1 MNKPSTTQG
10 KGKDT
15 LRRLPVYEVLARDVQ
30 KLGIEAVFGLV
41 SDDTAMFATA
51 LDSIGVRFHG
61 ARHENSAIVMAEG
74 YAATSGR
81 LGVAVV
87 GRGPATANGMH
98 GAVYTSRTGSPVLI
112 IYGEAPVSSNAVN
125 VIGPD
130 YKEFNAPGVL
140 SAAGIQVF
148 RATSPGGARTALS
161 DAVAAAC
168 QGKAVALLLPTNV
181 QQAELEVS
189 DGEESSLVTP
199 GSFPLEKARPQAIDA
214 VVEILK
220 KSRRPLIIAGLG
232 AHKSGAR
239 EVLELLADKIG
250 ALLIT
255 SARAKDMF
263 SGSPH
268 NLGIIGSFSHSA
280 ARRFTDQTDCV
291 LVFGASLNFWTTSFG
306 AFVPAVP
313 LIQVDARRSNI
324 GRWSSAD
331 IALVGDARLVAEQ
344 LLDKLPER
352 SKDEKIFHTQE
363 TVRSLG
369 EFDLSEEFQTSHTAR
384 TLDPRALGV
393 ALDKLLP
400 KDRSLVYDAGNFL
413 GIVPY
418 ISVPGP
424 GHFKFTSNFASIGLG
439 FGTALGVA
447 AARPDSTTVLMV
459 GDGGFLMTLGEL
471 ETVVREDLPLVIVVL
486 NDCAYGAELHFLKMH
501 QLPVTTSVFP
511 DVDFAPI
518 AEGFSFEAVTIRT
531 MEDLY
536 NIEDLLKSPQGPILL
551 DCKINADIAAPFMGE
566 LAAFESG
573 QD

>member
-1 MNKPSTTQG
+1 MD

-15 LRRLPVYEVLARDVQ
+15 PQRLPVYEVLARDIQ
-30 KLGIEAVFGLV
+30 KFGIEAVFGLV
-41 SDDTAMFATA
+41 SDDTAMFTTA

-61 ARHENSAIVMAEG
+61 ARHENNAIAMAEG
-74 YAATSGR
+74 YASSSGR
-81 LGVAVV
+81 LGVAII

-112 IYGEAPVSSNAVN
+112 IYGDAPVTSSAVN

-148 RATSPGGARTALS
+148 RATSSGGARTALS

-168 QGKAVALLLPTNV
+168 QGKTVALLLPTNV
-181 QQAELEVS
+181 QRAELEFS
-189 DGEESSLVTP
+189 DSEELAAVVP
-199 GSFPLEKARPQAIDA
+199 GSFPLEKARPQAIDT

-220 KSRRPLIIAGLG
+220 KSRRPLIVAGFG

-255 SARAKDMF
+255 SARGKDMF
-263 SGSPH
+263 SGSPY
-268 NLGIIGSFSHSA
+268 NLGIIGSFSPSV
-280 ARRFTDQTDCV
+280 ARQLTEQTDCV

-313 LIQVDARRSNI
+313 LIQIDARRNNI

-331 IALVGDARLVAEQ
+331 IALVGDARLVAGQ

-352 SKDEKIFHTQE
+352 SKDEKTFHSQD
-363 TVRSLG
+363 TVRKIA
-369 EFDLSEEFQTSHTAR
+369 EFDLSEDFQVSQTAR
-384 TLDPRALGV
+384 TLDPRSLGI
-393 ALDKLLP
+393 ALDKILP

-418 ISVPGP
+418 VSVPGP
-424 GHFKFTSNFASIGLG
+424 EYFKFTSNFSSIGLG

-447 AARPDSTTVLMV
+447 AARRDSTTVLMV

-518 AEGFSFEAVTIRT
+518 AEGFAFEAATIRST
-531 MEDLY
+531 EDLY
-536 NIEDLLKSPQGPILL
+536 SLETLLKAPQGPILL
-551 DCKINADIAAPFMGE
+551 DCKINADIAAPFMSE

-573 QD
+573 QEE